1 MLRTENGS
9 KGNLLT
15 GIIGGKRKMVEVY
28 LGVIFMA
35 LVFMGFVGLIELI
48 WIVLVEDSRNDD
60 EWF

>member
-1 MLRTENGS
+1 
-9 KGNLLT
+9 
-15 GIIGGKRKMVEVY
+15 MVEIY

-35 LVFMGFVGLIELI
+35 LVFMGFVGLIEMI